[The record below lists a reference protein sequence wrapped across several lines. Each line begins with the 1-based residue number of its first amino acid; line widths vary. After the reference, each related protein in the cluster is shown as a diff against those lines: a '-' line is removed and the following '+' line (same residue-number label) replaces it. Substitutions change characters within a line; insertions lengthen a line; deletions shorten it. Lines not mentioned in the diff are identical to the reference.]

1 MADNSKIVNN
11 SLLKSSISIK
21 SIQNSVSNFAEGI
34 VNAKQ
39 TASKIVEQTNE
50 RIKFKQ
56 TLIGRDNEFFR
67 RRRQAVLRRQ
77 REDELEASGIS
88 GAIKRQGTLIQ
99 KSTKGF
105 LGRILDFIGILLI
118 GWLVTT
124 LPTIIKGV
132 QEILKRMRTLVNIL
146 TGFVDGIRDIF
157 TGIGTALDNF
167 MDRFKREDYETPE
180 KELRENLTR
189 AEGGFLSLNNNLIN
203 AVNPFTDPKNFDLD
217 TFDVPLEQE
226 ETEKTKT
233 EQQETPDTPPTK
245 EETQAEEKQEKTGE
259 NISLFVDDDQDVE
272 IADASNVQGITS
284 ASAEEIS
291 GEPIINDID
300 TAAKKDD
307 VRPSFT
313 ADVRGLDGTELTTNE
328 EAQQEQALE
337 DTGFSMFNKGG
348 KVEGKPGIDNV
359 LAKLTSG
366 EFIMTKETTERIG
379 ANFFEALNKG
389 GKIDQMI
396 SSMPNQEMME
406 QIQAKMIDKTQAIS
420 QLAKKRKGTTI
431 MMVNNGGRSSASLSM
446 PSRGKSIS
454 FPPATKNALSE
465 IHHIL
470 HRYT

>member
-1 MADNSKIVNN
+1 M
-11 SLLKSSISIK
+11 
-21 SIQNSVSNFAEGI
+21 
-34 VNAKQ
+34 
-39 TASKIVEQTNE
+39 
-50 RIKFKQ
+50 
-56 TLIGRDNEFFR
+56 
-67 RRRQAVLRRQ
+67 
-77 REDELEASGIS
+77 
-88 GAIKRQGTLIQ
+88 
-99 KSTKGF
+99 
-105 LGRILDFIGILLI
+105 GRILDFIGILLI

-226 ETEKTKT
+226 EPEKTKT
-233 EQQETPDTPPTK
+233 EQQETPDTPPAK
-245 EETQAEEKQEKTGE
+245 KETQAEEKQEKTGE

-431 MMVNNGGRSSASLSM
+431 MMVNNGGKSSRSLNI

>member
-1 MADNSKIVNN
+1 MSENSKIVNN

-21 SIQNSVSNFAEGI
+21 SIKNSVTNFAEGI

-180 KELRENLTR
+180 MELREN
-189 AEGGFLSLNNNLIN
+189 
-203 AVNPFTDPKNFDLD
+203 
-217 TFDVPLEQE
+217 
-226 ETEKTKT
+226 
-233 EQQETPDTPPTK
+233 
-245 EETQAEEKQEKTGE
+245 
-259 NISLFVDDDQDVE
+259 
-272 IADASNVQGITS
+272 
-284 ASAEEIS
+284 
-291 GEPIINDID
+291 
-300 TAAKKDD
+300 
-307 VRPSFT
+307 
-313 ADVRGLDGTELTTNE
+313 
-328 EAQQEQALE
+328 
-337 DTGFSMFNKGG
+337 
-348 KVEGKPGIDNV
+348 
-359 LAKLTSG
+359 
-366 EFIMTKETTERIG
+366 
-379 ANFFEALNKG
+379 
-389 GKIDQMI
+389 
-396 SSMPNQEMME
+396 
-406 QIQAKMIDKTQAIS
+406 
-420 QLAKKRKGTTI
+420 
-431 MMVNNGGRSSASLSM
+431 
-446 PSRGKSIS
+446 
-454 FPPATKNALSE
+454 
-465 IHHIL
+465 
-470 HRYT
+470 

>member
-1 MADNSKIVNN
+1 M
-11 SLLKSSISIK
+11 
-21 SIQNSVSNFAEGI
+21 
-34 VNAKQ
+34 
-39 TASKIVEQTNE
+39 
-50 RIKFKQ
+50 
-56 TLIGRDNEFFR
+56 
-67 RRRQAVLRRQ
+67 
-77 REDELEASGIS
+77 
-88 GAIKRQGTLIQ
+88 
-99 KSTKGF
+99 
-105 LGRILDFIGILLI
+105 
-118 GWLVTT
+118 
-124 LPTIIKGV
+124 
-132 QEILKRMRTLVNIL
+132 
-146 TGFVDGIRDIF
+146 
-157 TGIGTALDNF
+157 
-167 MDRFKREDYETPE
+167 
-180 KELRENLTR
+180 
-189 AEGGFLSLNNNLIN
+189 
-203 AVNPFTDPKNFDLD
+203 D
-217 TFDVPLEQE
+217 TFDVPLEKDEPE
-226 ETEKTKT
+226 ETKT
-233 EQQETPDTPPTK
+233 EKQETPDTPPTK
-245 EETQAEEKQEKTGE
+245 KETQAEEKQEKTGE
-259 NISLFVDDDQDVE
+259 SISLFVDDDQDVE
-272 IADASNVQGITS
+272 TADASNVQGITS

-300 TAAKKDD
+300 TAVKQDD

-431 MMVNNGGRSSASLSM
+431 MMVNNSGKGSRSLNM

-454 FPPATKNALSE
+454 FPPSTKNALSE